1 MASIRP
7 IEGAASALQRERM
20 VERQLVR
27 RGVRDARVLAA
38 MREVPREAFLEP
50 GMREFAYEDSPLPI
64 PDGQTISQ
72 PYVVARMIEAAR
84 IGPGDRVL
92 EVGTGSGYAAA
103 VLARVAGEVCTIER
117 HAPLAALARRRLETH
132 GAAAVEVRAGDGTLG
147 WPERAPFD
155 AILVAAGGPEPPPA
169 LLDQLARGGRL
180 VMPVGDADAQSLL
193 RITRRGA
200 GRYDEED
207 LGDVRFVP
215 LIGAQGWSEEEAAR
229 PHARRRERQR
239 LPRREP
245 TAPRALAAQLRDAS
259 EPLPAIDDDA
269 FAAAFDRFAGARVV
283 LLGEASHGTR
293 EFHRARAAITRRLI
307 ERHGFGIVAVEADW
321 PDAAAVD
328 RTLRGR
334 SVPAPEPPFRRFPTW
349 MWRNTDVAEFLAWLR
364 AWNADRAPERRAG
377 FYGLDLYSLGASIEA
392 VLAYLDRVDP
402 AGAGV
407 ARERYGCLMPWS
419 NDPAAYGRMVLDEAY
434 RSCEADAVA
443 MLRDLLARRLDYA
456 RRDGD
461 RFFDAEQNARLVAE
475 AERYYRTMYYGSRGT
490 WNLRDTHMA
499 DTLGRL
505 LERGGSRA
513 RAVVWAH
520 NSHIGDAR
528 HTEMGQV
535 RGELNLGQLCRERYG
550 DAAVALVGFG
560 TDCGTVAAAEVWDGP
575 MRVMDVR
582 HALDGSY
589 ERLSRDAGS
598 ERCLVDLRPHVH
610 ATLRER
616 LAGPLLER
624 FIGVIYRPDT
634 ERWSHYAEASLP
646 RQFDAWVWFERTE
659 AVVPLPAGARA
670 GGEETYPFGL

>member
-1 MASIRP
+1 
-7 IEGAASALQRERM
+7 
-20 VERQLVR
+20 VR
-27 RGVRDARVLAA
+27 RSAA
-38 MREVPREAFLEP
+38 
-50 GMREFAYEDSPLPI
+50 
-64 PDGQTISQ
+64 
-72 PYVVARMIEAAR
+72 
-84 IGPGDRVL
+84 
-92 EVGTGSGYAAA
+92 
-103 VLARVAGEVCTIER
+103 
-117 HAPLAALARRRLETH
+117 
-132 GAAAVEVRAGDGTLG
+132 
-147 WPERAPFD
+147 
-155 AILVAAGGPEPPPA
+155 PA
-169 LLDQLARGGRL
+169 
-180 VMPVGDADAQSLL
+180 S
-193 RITRRGA
+193 T
-200 GRYDEED
+200 
-207 LGDVRFVP
+207 
-215 LIGAQGWSEEEAAR
+215 
-229 PHARRRERQR
+229 
-239 LPRREP
+239 
-245 TAPRALAAQLRDAS
+245 
-259 EPLPAIDDDA
+259 
-269 FAAAFDRFAGARVV
+269 
-283 LLGEASHGTR
+283 
-293 EFHRARAAITRRLI
+293 
-307 ERHGFGIVAVEADW
+307 
-321 PDAAAVD
+321 
-328 RTLRGR
+328 
-334 SVPAPEPPFRRFPTW
+334 
-349 MWRNTDVAEFLAWLR
+349 
-364 AWNADRAPERRAG
+364 
-377 FYGLDLYSLGASIEA
+377 GLDLYSLGASIEA